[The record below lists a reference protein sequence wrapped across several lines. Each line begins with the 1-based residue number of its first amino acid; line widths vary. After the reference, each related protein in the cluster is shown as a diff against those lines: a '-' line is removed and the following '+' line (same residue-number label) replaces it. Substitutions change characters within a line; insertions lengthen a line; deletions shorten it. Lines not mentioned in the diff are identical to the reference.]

1 MSPHCTSI
9 IVFGV
14 EYYYDSSGIVTLYE
28 PGGLHKKIS
37 KDPLRISN
45 FNRSQ
50 SEWSEWVTDQKNN
63 DFKAEKFDF
72 EKHNWN
78 HFTREA
84 ALFFGLGP
92 FFLI

>member
-14 EYYYDSSGIVTLYE
+14 EYYYDSSGLVTLYE

-45 FNRSQ
+45 LNRSQ
-50 SEWSEWVTDQKNN
+50 SEWAEWVAEQKNGE
-63 DFKAEKFDF
+63 FKAEKFDF
-72 EKHNWN
+72 TNHNWN

-84 ALFFGLGP
+84 AHFFGLGWVH
-92 FFLI
+92 